1 MKKYIYTLLFAASIV
16 LGACNE
22 DKLDSHSIFNTE
34 SPERNAFDT
43 WLLLNYIVPYNIQF
57 NYKYIDKESDNTY
70 NLIPAEYD
78 KCVAMA
84 KLTKY
89 LWIDSYNELLGETF
103 IKTYCPRMIQ
113 LIGSKAYN
121 SQGSVVLGTAEG
133 GLKITLYNVNELDV
147 NNPNID
153 FLNTWF
159 FKTMHHEFAH
169 ILHQTKNYSTDFNLI
184 STDYQGPSWL
194 NLESDEIA
202 NTMGFI
208 TRYASFS
215 PDEDFVEII
224 SNYITHDADYWEN
237 VLNNGGALGKIK
249 LQKKFDIVRKYL
261 KDSWGI
267 DIDKLRDGGLFGYY
281 EFVQLQFSF
290 VHINSLNN

>member
-16 LGACNE
+16 LGACSE

-34 SPERNAFDT
+34 SPERDAFDT
-43 WLLLNYIVPYNIQF
+43 WLLLNYVVPYNIQF

-89 LWIDSYNELLGETF
+89 LWIDSYNELLGEAF

-133 GLKITLYNVNELDV
+133 GLKITLYNVNELNANSPD
-147 NNPNID
+147 ID

-194 NLESDEIA
+194 NLESDEVA

-224 SNYITHDADYWEN
+224 SNYITHDAGYWEN
-237 VLNNGGALGKIK
+237 VLNNGGALGEK
-249 LQKKFDIVRKYL
+249 V
-261 KDSWGI
+261 
-267 DIDKLRDGGLFGYY
+267 
-281 EFVQLQFSF
+281 
-290 VHINSLNN
+290 

>member
-16 LGACNE
+16 LGACSE

-34 SPERNAFDT
+34 SPERDAFDT

-194 NLESDEIA
+194 NLESDEVA
-202 NTMGFI
+202 NTMGFV

-224 SNYITHDADYWEN
+224 SNSITHDAGYWQN
-237 VLNNGGALGKIK
+237 VLNNGGALGRIK
-249 LQKKFDIVRKYL
+249 LEKKFDIVRKYL
-261 KDSWGI
+261 KDSWSI
-267 DIDKLRDGGLFGYY
+267 DIDKLRDI
-281 EFVQLQFSF
+281 VQRRSG
-290 VHINSLNN
+290 SLSEVDLENL

>member
-1 MKKYIYTLLFAASIV
+1 MKKYIYTLLFASSIV
-16 LGACNE
+16 LGACSE
-22 DKLDSHSIFNTE
+22 DKLDSHSIFDTE

-43 WLLLNYIVPYNIQF
+43 WLLLNYVVPYNIQF

-133 GLKITLYNVNELDV
+133 GLKITLYNVNELNANSPD
-147 NNPNID
+147 ID

-194 NLESDEIA
+194 NLESDEVA

-224 SNYITHDADYWEN
+224 SNYITHDAGYWEN

-261 KDSWGI
+261 KDSWSI
-267 DIDKLRDGGLFGYY
+267 DIDKLRDI
-281 EFVQLQFSF
+281 VQRRSG
-290 VHINSLNN
+290 SLSEVDLENL

>member
-1 MKKYIYTLLFAASIV
+1 MRKLIYSFFIMAAALVS
-16 LGACNE
+16 CSE
-22 DKLDSHSIFNTE
+22 EKLDPKSIFDTDA
-34 SPERNAFDT
+34 PERGAFDT
-43 WLLLNYIVPYNIQF
+43 WLLLNYVEPYNIQF
-57 NYKYIDKESDNTY
+57 NYKYIDRESDNSY

-78 KCVAMA
+78 KAVAMA

-89 LWIDSYNELLGETF
+89 LWIDSYNELLGDTF

-133 GLKITLYNVNELDV
+133 GLKITLYNVNEL
-147 NNPNID
+147 NPASLSID
-153 FLNTWF
+153 FLNEWF

-194 NLESDEIA
+194 NLESDAAA
-202 NTMGFI
+202 NAMGYV
-208 TRYASFS
+208 TRYASYS

-224 SNYITHDADYWEN
+224 SNYVTHAKGYWESVMAN
-237 VLNNGGALGKIK
+237 AGEEGGEK
-249 LQKKFDIVRKYL
+249 LTKKFEIVRSYL
-261 KDSWGI
+261 QESWGI
-267 DIDKLRDGGLFGYY
+267 DIDKLRDI
-281 EFVQLQFSF
+281 VQTRSGNLSQ
-290 VHINSLNN
+290 LDLTTL

>member
-1 MKKYIYTLLFAASIV
+1 MLFRS
-16 LGACNE
+16 
-22 DKLDSHSIFNTE
+22 
-34 SPERNAFDT
+34 
-43 WLLLNYIVPYNIQF
+43 VPYNIQF

-113 LIGSKAYN
+113 LIGSIAYN

-194 NLESDEIA
+194 NLESDEVA
-202 NTMGFI
+202 NTMGFV

-224 SNYITHDADYWEN
+224 SNYITHDAGYWQN
-237 VLNNGGALGKIK
+237 VLNNGGALGRIK
-249 LQKKFDIVRKYL
+249 LEKKFDIVRKYL
-261 KDSWGI
+261 KDSWSI
-267 DIDKLRDGGLFGYY
+267 DIDKLRDI
-281 EFVQLQFSF
+281 VQRRSG
-290 VHINSLNN
+290 SLSEVDLENL

>member
-194 NLESDEIA
+194 NLESDKIA

-267 DIDKLRDGGLFGYY
+267 DIDKLRDI
-281 EFVQLQFSF
+281 VQRRSG
-290 VHINSLNN
+290 SLSEVDLENL

>member
-16 LGACNE
+16 LGACSE
-22 DKLDSHSIFNTE
+22 DKLDSHSIFDTE
-34 SPERNAFDT
+34 SPERNASDT
-43 WLLLNYIVPYNIQF
+43 WLLLNYVVPYNIQF

-133 GLKITLYNVNELDV
+133 GLKITLYNVNELNANSPD
-147 NNPNID
+147 ID

-194 NLESDEIA
+194 NLESDEVA

-224 SNYITHDADYWEN
+224 SNYITHDAGYWEN

-261 KDSWGI
+261 KDSWSI
-267 DIDKLRDGGLFGYY
+267 DIDKLRDI
-281 EFVQLQFSF
+281 VQRRSG
-290 VHINSLNN
+290 SLSEVDLENL

>member
-89 LWIDSYNELLGETF
+89 LWIDSYN
-103 IKTYCPRMIQ
+103 
-113 LIGSKAYN
+113 
-121 SQGSVVLGTAEG
+121 
-133 GLKITLYNVNELDV
+133 
-147 NNPNID
+147 
-153 FLNTWF
+153 
-159 FKTMHHEFAH
+159 
-169 ILHQTKNYSTDFNLI
+169 
-184 STDYQGPSWL
+184 
-194 NLESDEIA
+194 
-202 NTMGFI
+202 
-208 TRYASFS
+208 
-215 PDEDFVEII
+215 
-224 SNYITHDADYWEN
+224 
-237 VLNNGGALGKIK
+237 
-249 LQKKFDIVRKYL
+249 
-261 KDSWGI
+261 
-267 DIDKLRDGGLFGYY
+267 
-281 EFVQLQFSF
+281 
-290 VHINSLNN
+290 

>member
-16 LGACNE
+16 LGACSE

-34 SPERNAFDT
+34 SPERDAFDT
-43 WLLLNYIVPYNIQF
+43 WLLLNYVVPYNIQF

-78 KCVAMA
+78 KSVAMA

-89 LWIDSYNELLGETF
+89 LWIDSYNELLGEAF

-133 GLKITLYNVNELDV
+133 GLKITLYNVNELNANSPD
-147 NNPNID
+147 ID

-194 NLESDEIA
+194 NLESDEVA

-224 SNYITHDADYWEN
+224 SNYITHDAGYWEN

-261 KDSWGI
+261 KDSWSI
-267 DIDKLRDGGLFGYY
+267 DIDKLRDI
-281 EFVQLQFSF
+281 VQRRSD
-290 VHINSLNN
+290 SLSEVDLENL

>member
-89 LWIDSYNELLGETF
+89 LWIDSYNELLGETGQR
-103 IKTYCPRMIQ
+103 I
-113 LIGSKAYN
+113 
-121 SQGSVVLGTAEG
+121 
-133 GLKITLYNVNELDV
+133 
-147 NNPNID
+147 
-153 FLNTWF
+153 FLVGKLS
-159 FKTMHHEFAH
+159 FKR
-169 ILHQTKNYSTDFNLI
+169 
-184 STDYQGPSWL
+184 
-194 NLESDEIA
+194 IA
-202 NTMGFI
+202 
-208 TRYASFS
+208 
-215 PDEDFVEII
+215 
-224 SNYITHDADYWEN
+224 
-237 VLNNGGALGKIK
+237 
-249 LQKKFDIVRKYL
+249 
-261 KDSWGI
+261 
-267 DIDKLRDGGLFGYY
+267 
-281 EFVQLQFSF
+281 
-290 VHINSLNN
+290 

>member
-267 DIDKLRDGGLFGYY
+267 DIDKLRDI
-281 EFVQLQFSF
+281 VQRRSG
-290 VHINSLNN
+290 SLSDVDLENL

>member
-16 LGACNE
+16 LGACSE

-34 SPERNAFDT
+34 SPERDAFDT
-43 WLLLNYIVPYNIQF
+43 WLLLNYVVPYNIQF

-133 GLKITLYNVNELDV
+133 GLKITLYNVNELNANSPD
-147 NNPNID
+147 ID

-194 NLESDEIA
+194 NLESDEVA

-224 SNYITHDADYWEN
+224 SNYITHDAGYWEN

-261 KDSWGI
+261 KDSWSI
-267 DIDKLRDGGLFGYY
+267 DIDKLRDI
-281 EFVQLQFSF
+281 VQRRSG
-290 VHINSLNN
+290 SLSEVDLENL

>member
-43 WLLLNYIVPYNIQF
+43 WLLLNYIIPYNIQF

-267 DIDKLRDGGLFGYY
+267 DIDKLRDI
-281 EFVQLQFSF
+281 VQRRSG
-290 VHINSLNN
+290 SLSEVDLENL

>member
-89 LWIDSYNELLGETF
+89 LWIDSYNELLGEKL

-267 DIDKLRDGGLFGYY
+267 DIDKLRDI
-281 EFVQLQFSF
+281 VQRRSG
-290 VHINSLNN
+290 SLSEVDLENL

>member
-16 LGACNE
+16 LGACSE
-22 DKLDSHSIFNTE
+22 DKLDSHSIFDTE

-43 WLLLNYIVPYNIQF
+43 WLLLNYVVPYNIQF

-133 GLKITLYNVNELDV
+133 GLKITLYNVNELNANSPD
-147 NNPNID
+147 ID

-194 NLESDEIA
+194 NLESDEVA

-224 SNYITHDADYWEN
+224 SNYITHDAGYWEN

-261 KDSWGI
+261 KDSWSI
-267 DIDKLRDGGLFGYY
+267 DIDKLLDI
-281 EFVQLQFSF
+281 VQRRSG
-290 VHINSLNN
+290 SLSEVDLENL

>member
-1 MKKYIYTLLFAASIV
+1 MKKYISTLLFAASIV

-267 DIDKLRDGGLFGYY
+267 DIDKLRDI
-281 EFVQLQFSF
+281 VQRRSG
-290 VHINSLNN
+290 SLSEVDLENL

>member
-16 LGACNE
+16 LGACSE

-34 SPERNAFDT
+34 SPERDAFDT

-159 FKTMHHEFAH
+159 FKTMHHEFGH

-194 NLESDEIA
+194 NLESDEVA
-202 NTMGFI
+202 NTMGFV

-224 SNYITHDADYWEN
+224 SNYITHDAGYWQN
-237 VLNNGGALGKIK
+237 VLNNGGALGRIK
-249 LQKKFDIVRKYL
+249 LEKKFDIVRKYL
-261 KDSWGI
+261 KDSWSI
-267 DIDKLRDGGLFGYY
+267 DIDKLRDI
-281 EFVQLQFSF
+281 VQRRSG
-290 VHINSLNN
+290 SLSEVDLENL

>member
-267 DIDKLRDGGLFGYY
+267 DIDKLRDI
-281 EFVQLQFSF
+281 VQRRSG
-290 VHINSLNN
+290 SLSEVDLENL

>member
-1 MKKYIYTLLFAASIV
+1 MFAASIV
-16 LGACNE
+16 LGACSE

-34 SPERNAFDT
+34 SPERDAFDT
-43 WLLLNYIVPYNIQF
+43 WLLLNYVVPYNIQF

-267 DIDKLRDGGLFGYY
+267 DIDKLRDI
-281 EFVQLQFSF
+281 VQRRSG
-290 VHINSLNN
+290 SLSEVDLENL

>member
-43 WLLLNYIVPYNIQF
+43 WLLLKYIVPYNIQF

-267 DIDKLRDGGLFGYY
+267 DIDKLRDI
-281 EFVQLQFSF
+281 VQRRSG
-290 VHINSLNN
+290 SLSEVDLENL

>member
-16 LGACNE
+16 LGACSE

-34 SPERNAFDT
+34 SPERDAFDT
-43 WLLLNYIVPYNIQF
+43 WLLLNYVVPYNIQF

-89 LWIDSYNELLGETF
+89 LWIDSYNELLGEAF

-133 GLKITLYNVNELDV
+133 GLKITLYNVNELNANSPD
-147 NNPNID
+147 ID

-194 NLESDEIA
+194 NLESDEVA

-224 SNYITHDADYWEN
+224 SNYITHDAGYWEN

-261 KDSWGI
+261 KDSWSI
-267 DIDKLRDGGLFGYY
+267 DIDKLRDI
-281 EFVQLQFSF
+281 VQRRSG
-290 VHINSLNN
+290 SLSEVDLENL

>member
-16 LGACNE
+16 LGACSE
-22 DKLDSHSIFNTE
+22 DKLDSHSIFDTE
-34 SPERNAFDT
+34 SPERYAFDT
-43 WLLLNYIVPYNIQF
+43 WLLHNYVVPYNIQF

-133 GLKITLYNVNELDV
+133 GLKITLYNVNELNANSPD
-147 NNPNID
+147 ID

-194 NLESDEIA
+194 NLESDEVA

-224 SNYITHDADYWEN
+224 SNYITHDAGYWEN

-261 KDSWGI
+261 KDSWSI
-267 DIDKLRDGGLFGYY
+267 DIDKLRDI
-281 EFVQLQFSF
+281 VQRRSG
-290 VHINSLNN
+290 SLSEVDLENL

>member
-16 LGACNE
+16 LGACSE

-34 SPERNAFDT
+34 SPERDAFDT

-194 NLESDEIA
+194 NLESDEVA
-202 NTMGFI
+202 NTMGFV

-224 SNYITHDADYWEN
+224 SNYIIHDAGYWQN
-237 VLNNGGALGKIK
+237 VLNNGGALGRIK
-249 LQKKFDIVRKYL
+249 LEKKFDIVRKYL
-261 KDSWGI
+261 KDSWSI
-267 DIDKLRDGGLFGYY
+267 DIDKLRDI
-281 EFVQLQFSF
+281 VQRRSG
-290 VHINSLNN
+290 SLSEVDLENL

>member
-16 LGACNE
+16 LGACSE

-34 SPERNAFDT
+34 SPERDAFDT

-194 NLESDEIA
+194 NLESDEVA
-202 NTMGFI
+202 NTMGFV

-224 SNYITHDADYWEN
+224 SNYITHDAGYWEN

-261 KDSWGI
+261 KDSWSI
-267 DIDKLRDGGLFGYY
+267 DIDKLRDI
-281 EFVQLQFSF
+281 VQRRSG
-290 VHINSLNN
+290 SLSEVDLENL

>member
-16 LGACNE
+16 LGACSE
-22 DKLDSHSIFNTE
+22 DKLDSHSIFDTE

-43 WLLLNYIVPYNIQF
+43 WLLLNYVVPYNIQF

-78 KCVAMA
+78 KCVALA

-133 GLKITLYNVNELDV
+133 GLKITLYNVNELNANSPD
-147 NNPNID
+147 ID

-194 NLESDEIA
+194 NLESDEVA

-224 SNYITHDADYWEN
+224 SNYITHDAGYWEN

-261 KDSWGI
+261 KDSWSI
-267 DIDKLRDGGLFGYY
+267 DIDKLRDI
-281 EFVQLQFSF
+281 VQRRSG
-290 VHINSLNN
+290 SLSEVDLENL